1 MTCALTCC
9 RTSKPAALQHYVP
22 RVLRASP
29 TACSTRQQLQ
39 FLAAQQP
46 RVGTSIPD
54 QERLQQ
60 APLGT
65 RVALGS
71 ARLPSNSDFR
81 HENTIRLGNNRYP
94 EMGLDAN
101 ENTLLNRNY
110 KELLRSN

>member
-29 TACSTRQQLQ
+29 TACSTRQQQQ

-46 RVGTSIPD
+46 HVGTSIPD

-65 RVALGS
+65 GVVLGS
-71 ARLPSNSDFR
+71 ARLPNNSDFR
-81 HENTIRLGNNRYP
+81 HENTIKLENNRYI
-94 EMGLDAN
+94 EVGLDAN
-101 ENTLLNRNY
+101 KNTFT
-110 KELLRSN
+110 K